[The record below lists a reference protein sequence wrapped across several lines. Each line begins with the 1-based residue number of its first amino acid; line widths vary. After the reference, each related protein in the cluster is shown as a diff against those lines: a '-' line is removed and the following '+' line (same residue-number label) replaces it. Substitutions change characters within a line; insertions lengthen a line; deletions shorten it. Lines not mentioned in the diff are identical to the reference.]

1 MEIDYEYWEHQK
13 AGIEKAACAWIIFLA
28 LVGCSL
34 QRQVSCSQ

>member
-28 LVGCSL
+28 LVLLFAAAGL
-34 QRQVSCSQ
+34 V